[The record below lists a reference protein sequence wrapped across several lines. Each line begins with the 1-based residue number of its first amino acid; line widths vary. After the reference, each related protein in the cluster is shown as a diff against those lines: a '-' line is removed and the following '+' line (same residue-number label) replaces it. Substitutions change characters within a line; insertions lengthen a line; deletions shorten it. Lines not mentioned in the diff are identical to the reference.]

1 MAYKNPV
8 YDLTTA
14 YFNLLDG
21 VISVDVFK
29 EQAPIDRSTNY
40 VLIRAESQST
50 PEKNNSAFFSS
61 VIVIVEIVTF
71 FNTSITT
78 KPLNDIDEE
87 INELIFPTHN
97 SFGISIADHQVTDIT
112 LQSSSYLPE
121 DGVFRKVL
129 RYENIVNQN

>member
-14 YFNLLDG
+14 YYDLLNG
-21 VISVDVFK
+21 ISVDVYK
-29 EQAPIDRSTNY
+29 EQAPTDIATDF

-50 PEKNNSAFFSS
+50 PEKNNSAFFTS

-71 FNTSITT
+71 FNTSINSKT
-78 KPLNDIDEE
+78 LNDIDEE
-87 INELIFPTHN
+87 INNLIFPSEN
-97 SFGISIADHQVTDIT
+97 SFGITLTNHQINDIR

-121 DGVFRKVL
+121 DGVYRKIL